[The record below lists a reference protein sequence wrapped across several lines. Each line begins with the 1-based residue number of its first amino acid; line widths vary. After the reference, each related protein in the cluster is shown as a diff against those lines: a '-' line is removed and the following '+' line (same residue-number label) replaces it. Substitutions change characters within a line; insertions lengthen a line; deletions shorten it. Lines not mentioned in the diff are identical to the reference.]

1 MGEVTWRGKTNMRNL
16 IRTVAAI
23 AIAGCAF
30 NCPPA
35 LAQDEVRRVDVRF
48 AAGTSGA
55 SYSDTIVGYNS
66 IEYFL
71 TANAGQRMRI
81 DLSTS
86 NLSNYFNVWPPGGD
100 AAIFVGASSGDTFDG
115 ILPQSGEYRVQ
126 VFLMRNAARRNE
138 TANFTIDISIT
149 GATAFEPPTQQ
160 PDFADGLAGGP
171 DWWRIGTGSGG
182 NLNIR
187 SGPGRQYAVV
197 TSLPSGSVVRNL
209 GCQATADGRWCQV
222 DLGNDRGWASGPF
235 LTEAAA
241 PSNGQPSIPVATP
254 TPSGEFADGD
264 AGGPDWFAVQNVP
277 AGDRLNIR
285 SGPSTGDTIVGRA
298 DNGMRLR
305 NLGCRSQGQA
315 RWCQVET
322 SDGSIRGWVNARFI
336 GEGSLP
342 QPVPTQPAADVPEL
356 VRRTTGEFEVG
367 FASGCMLLF
376 NPAGNLITAGSTCS
390 PMQSVR
396 AAEAVAAFRREQGL

>member
-1 MGEVTWRGKTNMRNL
+1 MWNL
-16 IRTVAAI
+16 IRRAGAI
-23 AIAGCAF
+23 AIAGCTLISFPAF
-30 NCPPA
+30 
-35 LAQDEVRRVDVRF
+35 AQDEVRRVDVRF
-48 AAGTSGA
+48 TAGTSGA
-55 SYSDTIVGYNS
+55 SYSDTIVGYDS

-71 TANAGQRMRI
+71 TANTGQRMRI
-81 DLSTS
+81 ELNTS
-86 NLSNYFNVWPPGGD
+86 NLSNYFNVWPPGTD
-100 AAIFVGASSGDTFDG
+100 TAIFVGASSGDTFDG
-115 ILPQSGEYRVQ
+115 ILPRSGEYRVQ

-138 TANFTIDISIT
+138 TANFTIDFSIT
-149 GATAFEPPTQQ
+149 GAAGSATPTQQ

-222 DLGNDRGWASGPF
+222 DVGNGRGWASGTF

-241 PSNGQPSIPVATP
+241 PSNGQPSIPVVTP
-254 TPSGEFADGD
+254 MPSGKFADGE
-264 AGGPDWFAVQNVP
+264 AGGPDWFIVRNVP

-285 SGPSTGDTIVGRA
+285 SGPSTGGAVVGRA
-298 DNGMRLR
+298 DNGTRLR

-315 RWCQVET
+315 RWCQVEAP
-322 SDGSIRGWVNARFI
+322 DGSILGWVNARFI
-336 GEGSLP
+336 GEGTPP
-342 QPVPTQPAADVPEL
+342 QPVQTQQAADVPKL

-367 FASGCMLLF
+367 FASGCTLLF
-376 NPAGNLITAGSTCS
+376 DSAGNLITAGSTCS
-390 PMQSVR
+390 PAQSVR